1 MNEAKFVWHELNT
14 VDPQA
19 AKAFYPGLLGWKFRD
34 EDMGPAGTYT
44 LWLVGERGVGGM
56 MAMDKGHGFP
66 SRWSG
71 YVAVPDVDE
80 AVRRAAALGAKVW
93 VPPADIAEVG
103 RFAMLADPQGA
114 PFYVMKPQ
122 GPDMPEV
129 PHVPGEFCWDE
140 LHTSDP
146 KAAGAFYGEVVGW
159 KIQAEDRG
167 GAYHLLRWGEKDL
180 GGMVKTRD
188 GAVRWLGYVKV
199 DDVDGLAKRAV
210 SLGGKVVVPPTDLPK
225 LGRFATILDPTG
237 AELALWKALPHP

>member
-19 AKAFYPGLLGWKFRD
+19 AKAFYPKLFGWTFRD
-34 EDMGPAGTYT
+34 QEMGAAGTYT
-44 LWLVGERGVGGM
+44 LWMVGERGVGGM
-56 MAMDKGHGFP
+56 MAMDKSHGFP

-71 YVAVPDVDE
+71 YVTVPDVDE
-80 AVRRAAALGAKVW
+80 AVRRAATLGAKVW
-93 VPPADIAEVG
+93 FPPADITEVG

-114 PFYVMKPQ
+114 WFYVMKPL
-122 GPDMPEV
+122 GPDMPEEPPV
-129 PHVPGEFCWDE
+129 HGEFCWDE

-146 KAAGAFYGEVVGW
+146 KAAGGFYGEIVGW
-159 KIQAEDRG
+159 KFQAETRG
-167 GAYHLLRWGEKDL
+167 GMHHLLRWGEKNR

-199 DDVDGLAKRAV
+199 DDVDALAKRSV

-225 LGRFATILDPTG
+225 LGRLATILDPTG
-237 AELALWKALPHP
+237 AELALWKALPHG